1 MSKSNTIKCLKNV
14 RLQLSVSRDSKNSFL
29 FTHGFQRMTND
40 NQYKLGKLK
49 KMSNKTSNPDKT
61 LILWL
66 FLFKCESGRIT
77 TI

>member
-1 MSKSNTIKCLKNV
+1 
-14 RLQLSVSRDSKNSFL
+14 
-29 FTHGFQRMTND
+29 MTND

-49 KMSNKTSNPDKT
+49 KMSSKTSNPDKT

>member
-1 MSKSNTIKCLKNV
+1 
-14 RLQLSVSRDSKNSFL
+14 
-29 FTHGFQRMTND
+29 MTND

-49 KMSNKTSNPDKT
+49 KRSNKNSNLDKK

-66 FLFKCESGRIT
+66 FLFKCESGRTT